1 MELFGHSYAGFG
13 HTATYVSLEG
23 GKRCYDMRIVRNIFV
38 CLALNDSGLGA
49 DILCCCTY
57 ISERFLQ

>member
-1 MELFGHSYAGFG
+1 MELFD
-13 HTATYVSLEG
+13 HTAIYVYVEEEESVATTCLFYG
-23 GKRCYDMRIVRNIFV
+23 MFFV